1 MITDQMKIQN
11 IESIGIMDKE
21 EAFAGGLVQF
31 IGNDIDDAYIEY
43 LKTLRA
49 NPELQ
54 EAAAGMKLCIPRH
67 GSGNVPVRRILAE
80 TGFGN
85 MIVVKEQDAGS

>member
-1 MITDQMKIQN
+1 MITDQISKIQN

-43 LKTLRA
+43 LKTLR
-49 NPELQ
+49 
-54 EAAAGMKLCIPRH
+54 
-67 GSGNVPVRRILAE
+67 
-80 TGFGN
+80 
-85 MIVVKEQDAGS
+85 